1 MMGQEPNMLSEDE
14 LIQLK
19 RHDRTVLTLADFT
32 AGDIAA
38 FEAARA
44 PELSKAFDQE
54 CHAAPHTPDP

>member
-1 MMGQEPNMLSEDE
+1 MLSEDE
-14 LIQLK
+14 LNQLK
-19 RHDRTVLTLADFT
+19 HHDRTVLTLADFT
-32 AGDIAA
+32 AEDIAA